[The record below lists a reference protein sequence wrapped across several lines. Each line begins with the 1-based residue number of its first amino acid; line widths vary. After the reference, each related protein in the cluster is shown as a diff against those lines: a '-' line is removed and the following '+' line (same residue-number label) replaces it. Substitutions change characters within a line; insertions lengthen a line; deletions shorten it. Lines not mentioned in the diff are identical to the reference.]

1 MDIFSS
7 TLSNVRVCLII
18 KNDSSANKWKF
29 STLYSDLKHSGS
41 KEDANWEVCT
51 VHINSANFG
60 FALLIRIRKIK
71 LFMQSLSIMK

>member
-1 MDIFSS
+1 MDVFSS
-7 TLSNVRVCLII
+7 TLHNVRVCLII
-18 KNDSSANKWKF
+18 KNDSKWKF

-41 KEDANWEVCT
+41 QEDANWEVCT
-51 VHINSANFG
+51 VHINSANFE